1 MVDICVCQS
10 FIACR
15 TLHVARCSLTAQF
28 IVHSRFIAAHSV
40 VCHQTLLRI
49 KKMQSSLCCSQSM
62 GIFLYLF
69 LSNWL
74 TATFP
79 PAAVNDL
86 QCALA
91 FLAFLLV
98 CIVVLRCLLFAFLIF
113 AHVAHTRCMLISR
126 LLATLC
132 CCIAFM
138 LLAYCFTVAALVN
151 VVSFVVAL

>member
-1 MVDICVCQS
+1 MFVNLLSLAARC
-10 FIACR
+10 
-15 TLHVARCSLTAQF
+15 TLHVARSPL
-28 IVHSRFIAAHSV
+28 
-40 VCHQTLLRI
+40 
-49 KKMQSSLCCSQSM
+49 SSLCIHVLSQRILLSATKRYFASKKCSLPCVVRNLWVFSCIYFSRIDSLQLFRLRLLT
-62 GIFLYLF
+62 ICNVHLPFLLF
-69 LSNWL
+69 
-74 TATFP
+74 F
-79 PAAVNDL
+79 
-86 QCALA
+86 
-91 FLAFLLV
+91 AFLLV